1 MHSRIALHFAAA
13 AAMIAPAIF
22 ASLPAVAAE
31 GGGGGLP
38 QLNIATFP
46 AQLVWLAIIFA
57 ALYVLMTKV
66 ALPRVGEVL
75 EARQERLTDDLEKAQ
90 ALRDEAQALIEAYEK
105 ALSEARGEAQRVAA
119 AVAAEIKAAG
129 VERQT
134 ALQAELTARVVT
146 AEARIAEAKSQA
158 LANVRDIA
166 AEVAVDVALRVA
178 GVSADPA
185 SAQAAVTGALASRS
199 ERERG

>member
-1 MHSRIALHFAAA
+1 MHSRIALHFAAVV
-13 AAMIAPAIF
+13 AMIAPAVF

-57 ALYVLMTKV
+57 ALYVLMTRV

-105 ALSEARGEAQRVAA
+105 ALSDARGEAQRVAA

-129 VERQT
+129 AERQT
-134 ALQAELTARVVT
+134 ALQAELTARVVA

-166 AEVAVDVALRVA
+166 AEVAVDVAQRVA

-185 SAQAAVTGALASRS
+185 AAQAAVTGALASRS